1 MKNINEKLFNDEL
14 NIECNNIIENV
25 FDEVEIGEED
35 EKNITETIEGLKN
48 IFKYKYIIPIY
59 QRAYAWKDEEITKL
73 LEDIHN
79 SNKKYYIGSLVV
91 NYNQNN
97 NEFEVIDGQQRLTT
111 IYLLLNYLN
120 VHFEKHNISNKI
132 AIGNELEFEAR
143 RKSSNTLKNDV
154 ITKIVESIID
164 GTSSISDNQEI
175 NNDIMNGIK
184 VIHNYFEQNKNKK
197 KFIKTFIEK
206 IDKVILFKILV
217 PENTDLNRYFEVINT
232 RGEQLLQSD
241 IVKAKFMEKLDNN
254 FERELFSIIWNAC
267 LDMTGY
273 VQMHFD
279 IKLRKILFGENWNTI
294 QWEKENIS
302 ESQNDFDYLISKI
315 NKTDDEEKPITFKN
329 IKFEDNSKI
338 ERKISFNDIINDNY
352 ENYFS
357 EDREIDDKYKNLR
370 FESIINFDYFLLH
383 TLKIMGK
390 DNVSFDDKKL
400 IENFKNVK
408 DKPKEYIMLLLKI
421 RFLFDKYI
429 VKREYTLDEKNGK
442 WSLRMLKADDGKGRY
457 VITSD
462 DANCDIEEYNKN
474 NIKVNDVNKNL
485 LMIESALRV
494 TYTSNMS
501 MEWID
506 KIFEYFIENGD
517 KKLEKVI
524 GILENYANE
533 KVKEFVDGGNYNL
546 GVSTPHI
553 VFNYLDYLLWKK
565 EKNKYDEFIFEF
577 RNSVEHWYPRNP
589 DAEHSFEKWEENDKN
604 SCDMFGNLCLVSSD
618 INSRFS
624 NASPKSKKEYI
635 RKIFDKQSLKLQV
648 MSTITDKFD
657 LKEWKNSKCAEHQE
671 KMIEILKNSIIMES

>member
-1 MKNINEKLFNDEL
+1 MKNINEKLFDDEL
-14 NIECNNIIENV
+14 NIECDNINENEFV
-25 FDEVEIGEED
+25 EVEIGEED
-35 EKNITETIEGLKN
+35 KKNIPETIVGLKN

-59 QRAYAWKDEEITKL
+59 QRAFAWKDEEITKL

-120 VHFEKHNISNKI
+120 VYFEKHNISNKI

-143 RKSSNTLKNDV
+143 KKSSNTLKKDV
-154 ITKIVESIID
+154 ITKIVESIIG
-164 GTSSISDNQEI
+164 GTSYISDNKEI

-184 VIHNYFEQNKNKK
+184 VIHNYFEQNKNKEE
-197 KFIKTFIEK
+197 FIKTFIEK

-217 PENTDLNRYFEVINT
+217 PENTDLNRYFEVMNT

-279 IKLRKILFGENWNTI
+279 IKLRKILFGENWDTI

-383 TLKIMGK
+383 TLKIMN
-390 DNVSFDDKKL
+390 DNIIFDDKKL

-408 DKPKEYIMLLLKI
+408 DKPKEYIMLLLKM

-457 VITSD
+457 VITSED
-462 DANCDIEEYNKN
+462 ENFDVEDNDEN
-474 NIKVNDVNKNL
+474 NIAKNL

-533 KVKEFVDGGNYNL
+533 KVKEFVDGGNYNI

-565 EKNKYDEFIFEF
+565 EKNKDFVFEF
-577 RNSVEHWYPRNP
+577 RNSVEHWYPQNP
-589 DAEHSFEKWEENDKN
+589 DEEHSFEKWEGNDES
-604 SCDMFGNLCLVSSD
+604 SCDMFGNLCLVSSE
-618 INSRFS
+618 INSKFS

-635 RKIFDKQSLKLQV
+635 GKIFDKQSLKLQV